1 MDNYDFFN
9 LFVTAIGQ
17 NAAVA
22 SWCSAQFGASLSV
35 FADVT
40 SAGLPAADN
49 MPYAIVHTP
58 GVEKHQERRA
68 QRYQLSV
75 DLAIDKDALATRAE
89 SNVEQPAGVELIMD
103 LAQLVINAVKAALPA
118 NTVMGYGL
126 SADTLG
132 SLPEVYAYLDFDFTT
147 TVTIAGDPLG

>member
-9 LFVTAIGQ
+9 TFATAVAGNAAIG
-17 NAAVA
+17 AWA
-22 SWCSAQFGASLSV
+22 SAQFGKALKV

-40 SAGLPAADN
+40 SADLPDTDD
-49 MPYAIVHTP
+49 MPYAIFHTP
-58 GVEKHQERRA
+58 GVDKHQERRQ

-75 DLAIDKDALATRAE
+75 DIAVNKDALATRAE
-89 SNVEQPAGVELIMD
+89 SNVAQPAGVELVLD

-132 SLPEVYAYLDFDFTT
+132 ALPEVFGYLDFDFTT